1 MLDYTLDGVPVAR
14 ISTDVIL
21 SCLENGF
28 EITDTHGDSRPIPV
42 LEAAVKQRLELEL
55 LIRREGLR

>member
-1 MLDYTLDGVPVAR
+1 
-14 ISTDVIL
+14 
-21 SCLENGF
+21 LENGF